1 MLGIGTP
8 GNSYYI
14 FKWQD
19 YYLFPEIRYVQNKE
33 NDVVNNIGYYS
44 VFLDKVFIPENLKLY
59 ENNRPLAKVNEY
71 SSNSPK
77 KRSDSPLNQISFVC
91 FYSGLLKS

>member
-59 ENNRPLAKVNEY
+59 ENNILEELKDALNVYGEMGMR
-71 SSNSPK
+71 SSPCRYVYNF
-77 KRSDSPLNQISFVC
+77 NF
-91 FYSGLLKS
+91 